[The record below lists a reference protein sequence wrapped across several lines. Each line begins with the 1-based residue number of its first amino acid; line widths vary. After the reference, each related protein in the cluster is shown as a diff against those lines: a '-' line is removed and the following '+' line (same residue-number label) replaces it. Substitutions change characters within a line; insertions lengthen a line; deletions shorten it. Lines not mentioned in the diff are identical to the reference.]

1 MSLAAEVAERA
12 THLVAPWRSSS
23 GIREALM
30 LLDEAVAT
38 ARGRPG
44 RGPSAATRSRRVE
57 SGRGSSEAASG
68 RQRCGDDPVTRVG
81 TLQTG
86 SEISISP
93 KSGLRT
99 KLADTAGR
107 DGFFART
114 ACSRRPA
121 WTYLTCRAGPESSC
135 SSCAVPLSTRRAPRW
150 SRAAEGEW
158 SRRRWGRAG
167 GARSK
172 ARVGRCGGA
181 RRGRRGCS
189 RLVRACPRRAEG
201 CGSRS
206 GSVEVER

>member
-1 MSLAAEVAERA
+1 MAFVFRDPRGSDAARRGCGDGERAAWAGAECGDEEPTSRVGARVERGGERA
-12 THLVAPWRSSS
+12 TKVR
-23 GIREALM
+23 
-30 LLDEAVAT
+30 
-38 ARGRPG
+38 
-44 RGPSAATRSRRVE
+44 
-57 SGRGSSEAASG
+57 
-68 RQRCGDDPVTRVG
+68 
-81 TLQTG
+81 
-86 SEISISP
+86 
-93 KSGLRT
+93 
-99 KLADTAGR
+99 
-107 DGFFART
+107 
-114 ACSRRPA
+114 RRPSDEGRYAADRVRDQYQSQVRLANKVSRHGGEGWLLRPNGLLAKAA